1 MCTPLPT
8 FSNTKLKV
16 CALVVSK
23 TRSICSFVQLLAV
36 RQVEVMTWPRVA
48 VSCWILASNTTPVPF
63 GSGCAAAAYVAGPDW
78 VVPGVAQVEQSIST
92 RTATLPVAAE
102 VCEVPLLLPLT
113 WVSV

>member
-1 MCTPLPT
+1 M
-8 FSNTKLKV
+8 
-16 CALVVSK
+16 
-23 TRSICSFVQLLAV
+23 
-36 RQVEVMTWPRVA
+36 MTWPRVA

-63 GSGCAAAAYVAGPDW
+63 GSGWAAAVYVADPDW
-78 VVPGVAQVEQSIST
+78 AVPGVVAQVEQSIST